1 MKPSLPLLGIKDN
14 SWYLLKDSSLRGTQA
29 ANLQVSLL
37 DEIQRVSQLHLS
49 EVPVHL
55 MGGSALLM
63 EGTVSCPVS

>member
-55 MGGSALLM
+55 WGDLLY
-63 EGTVSCPVS
+63 